1 MGSLGSTSSSL
12 IRRVKQRDA
21 EAWRRLVRI
30 YGPVVFLWSR
40 HANLHAHDAADVVQE
55 TFLAVSNYVAEFCR
69 DRPQDSFRGWLWTI
83 ARNKIRD
90 HYRHQQNAAMAQGG
104 TSAQRA
110 LAQLPEGISEESAL
124 GQRLLGV
131 AEQRAI
137 ELIRAEFEERTWK
150 AFWLTAVEGRQA
162 AEVGAELGM
171 TKRAV
176 RQAKYRVVRRLR
188 EELDGLLD

>member
-1 MGSLGSTSSSL
+1 MSEMP
-12 IRRVKQRDA
+12 IR
-21 EAWRRLVRI
+21 
-30 YGPVVFLWSR
+30 
-40 HANLHAHDAADVVQE
+40 AA
-55 TFLAVSNYVAEFCR
+55 
-69 DRPQDSFRGWLWTI
+69 P
-83 ARNKIRD
+83 
-90 HYRHQQNAAMAQGG
+90 YRHQQNAAMAQGG